1 MAEMFLWIDG
11 IQGESTD
18 IERKN
23 WIELQ
28 TWNWNTN
35 NPIRWDLNQGG
46 QSTKAKIDNIQV
58 TKICDQA
65 SVTLHRYCLTGKHF
79 KTATIV
85 CRKNDGE
92 KKLNYLTVDM
102 TDVMISHVKWDGS
115 GDAQTLT
122 ETVDISFADFTL
134 KYTPQR
140 DSGNP
145 DGEMHF
151 RYNIQTQET

>member
-18 IERKN
+18 SERPK
-23 WIELQ
+23 WIEIQ
-28 TWNWNTN
+28 SWTWNTHNQ
-35 NPIRWDLNQGG
+35 IRWDMNQGG
-46 QSTKAKIDNIQV
+46 QSTKAKIDGITV

-79 KTATIV
+79 KNARII

-92 KKLNYLTVDM
+92 KKLEYLTVEM
-102 TDVMISHVKWDGS
+102 TDVMISKVHWDGS
-115 GDAQTLT
+115 GDAQAVG

-134 KYTPQR
+134 KYKTQR
-140 DSGNP
+140 DSGHA
-145 DGEMHF
+145 DGEAHF